1 MSRSSYS
8 PASVWLIPP
17 RVLHSDMPGPAWKIS
32 PQRDRRR
39 HSLRQLLLSEL
50 NRRPRSRWKRRETA
64 MTLRSRAKTLLR
76 KTDEPAVQYKVCLLT
91 GTRYMKKRWAMGA
104 GSGAG
109 TPRRKPVGFLVAV
122 KLFYI
127 SLKKLPQFHF
137 DPVIVWSLIAAKPSS
152 ISPCCEA
159 SGVPVPEYL
168 PHRKATTGYT

>member
-1 MSRSSYS
+1 M
-8 PASVWLIPP
+8 WLIPP
-17 RVLHSDMPGPAWKIS
+17 RVLHSDTPKPARKTV
-32 PQRDRRR
+32 
-39 HSLRQLLLSEL
+39 HSAAADATACHCSFYRIKLSCPIEV
-50 NRRPRSRWKRRETA
+50 ETA
-64 MTLRSRAKTLLR
+64 SNRDDPGLLGYDAV
-76 KTDEPAVQYKVCLLT
+76 TDERINPQYKVCLLT